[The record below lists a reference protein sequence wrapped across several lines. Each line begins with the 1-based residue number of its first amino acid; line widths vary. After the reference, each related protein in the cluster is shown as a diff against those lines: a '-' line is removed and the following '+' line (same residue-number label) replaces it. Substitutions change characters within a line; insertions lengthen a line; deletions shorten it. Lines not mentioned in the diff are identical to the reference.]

1 MKDSDPEKSVTGKEE
16 PESRPLDD
24 NEYLEELLKRRFFK
38 I

>member
-1 MKDSDPEKSVTGKEE
+1 MDGTDPENSATGKED

-38 I
+38 M